1 MCGLEVV
8 PSGVPA
14 VRVSEHTRGVSLHE
28 GSAFVGTGPQSELKK
43 SSGALGAPDSLK
55 FRQFTVT
62 AIERV
67 AASHSS
73 HQPAHIVLRL
83 QCAPS
88 LPASLDTGAR
98 DGNNDSPTCNKDTP
112 KRGDT
117 EGRVGEQE
125 DKASAVLHGSWV
137 QSASSIA
144 EGDTVVLVN
153 CFEVEADGAWH
164 LRGEGKSMVIVHPHV
179 LISASALGAMISCP
193 RRAVIQEMVK
203 DSEICRSAV
212 VGNMVH
218 AVFQRIMSDD
228 EWGEDTVV
236 AAMKLGWF
244 ECICQSCM
252 HALIELREGGGESG
266 GMGVGSKH
274 AQTAEGAHHPPPF
287 LHPPPPSLALLSL
300 AATRSRPH
308 ASNADVTMLCCSRRA
323 EYRRAHRRGLI
334 FNRRSNGG
342 AATFHQKHH

>member
-28 GSAFVGTGPQSELKK
+28 GSAYVGTGPQSELKT
-43 SSGALGAPDSLK
+43 SSEALGGAEDALK

-73 HQPAHIVLRL
+73 HQPAQTVLRL
-83 QCAPS
+83 QCAPP
-88 LPASLDTGAR
+88 LPASLGTGACH
-98 DGNNDSPTCNKDTP
+98 GNDNSPTRNNHTP

-117 EGRVGEQE
+117 EGRNGEQE
-125 DKASAVLHGSWV
+125 GKASAVLHESWA
-137 QSASSIA
+137 QSASAIA
-144 EGDTVVLVN
+144 KGDTVVLVN

-193 RRAVIQEMVK
+193 RRAVIQEMVQ
-203 DSEICRSAV
+203 DGEICQSAV

-228 EWGEDTVV
+228 EWSEDTVV

-244 ECICQSCM
+244 VCIC
-252 HALIELREGGGESG
+252 
-266 GMGVGSKH
+266 
-274 AQTAEGAHHPPPF
+274 
-287 LHPPPPSLALLSL
+287 PSRACTLS
-300 AATRSRPH
+300 S
-308 ASNADVTMLCCSRRA
+308 S
-323 EYRRAHRRGLI
+323 
-334 FNRRSNGG
+334 
-342 AATFHQKHH
+342 